1 MPKHTIKLCMKMQKA
16 KDGSGEFPT
25 YFAYRQV
32 QDPATGEFTTAMIP
46 SVDKDG
52 NPTFFAQSY
61 RVVFTESAKVLKA
74 KLDTD
79 NKFPYL
85 LLDLEDNE
93 DFSIAVDKDKDGN
106 IRLDK
111 ENKKRFVIFLKSAEK
126 YVEAPRR
133 SISFEDAE
141 SGTI

>member
-32 QDPATGEFTTAMIP
+32 KDPATGEFATVMLP
-46 SVDKDG
+46 RQDENG
-52 NPTFFAQSY
+52 NPTMIAQSY

-74 KLDTD
+74 QLDTE

-111 ENKKRFVIFLKSAEK
+111 ANKPRYVIFLKSVKEYA
-126 YVEAPRR
+126 EAPRR
-133 SISFEDAE
+133 SLSFEDVE
-141 SGTI
+141 NENI